1 MARERERVRE
11 RIRERW
17 RHYTGADDGPGG
29 ATAADLARAARP
41 GVITCSVYRDGRRV
55 DDDIPLSGVSTH
67 CEDGFV
73 WIELHDPNADD
84 LAAVAAEFDLPAI
97 AVADAV
103 AAHQRPKLDIHGDVA
118 FVVLKPVHYVD
129 REEVIEVTQ
138 IAMVLG
144 PGFVATV
151 RHGDTDVLSAVRKEL
166 DQGLKHPDWGPTE
179 VAFRVADKVIDG
191 YQKAID
197 FILED
202 VDEIEEQVFGGGDD
216 DRSERIYKLKREVA
230 EFRRAVSPL
239 GRTLERISGGPGE
252 DRMPAVAEE
261 AAPYFRNMHDRLLR
275 AVEGVEA
282 VDRLLTDVFQANV
295 AQVST
300 RQTEIAL
307 RQNEDMRK
315 ISAWAAIALV
325 PTAVAGIYGMNFE
338 HMPEL
343 KWRVG
348 YPMAIV
354 VIVLICLALHR
365 NFRRNNWL

>member
-1 MARERERVRE
+1 M
-11 RIRERW
+11 RIRLRDRW
-17 RHYTGADDGPGG
+17 RQYLGEETDHVGVRVS
-29 ATAADLARAARP
+29 DLARTARP
-41 GVITCSVYRDGRRV
+41 GVITCAVYSAGRRV
-55 DDDIPLSGVSTH
+55 DGDVALDGAAGRRH
-67 CEDGFV
+67 EGFV
-73 WIELHDPNADD
+73 WIELHEPNADD
-84 LAAVAAEFDLPAI
+84 IAAVAAEFNLPQL
-97 AVADAV
+97 AVANAV
-103 AAHQRPKLDIHGDVA
+103 AEHQRPKLDIHGDVA

-138 IAMVLG
+138 IAIVLG
-144 PGFVATV
+144 PGFIATV
-151 RHGDTDVLSAVRKEL
+151 RHGDTEVL
-166 DQGLKHPDWGPTE
+166 DQVRQDLDAGLKHPDWGPTE
-179 VAFRVADKVIDG
+179 VASRVADRVIDG

-239 GRTLERISGGPGE
+239 GRTLERISGDGE
-252 DRMPAVAEE
+252 SRMPAVHPG
-261 AAPYFRNMHDRLLR
+261 AAPYFRGMHERLIR

-300 RQTEIAL
+300 RQTQIAL

-343 KWRVG
+343 RWRLG
-348 YPMAIV
+348 YPLALA
-354 VIVLICLALHR
+354 VIVGICVALHR
-365 NFRRNNWL
+365 NFRRKHWL